1 MKDILKIVITGGPC
15 AGKTTALEKIAEFLR
30 NEGYSVI
37 FCHETATELITD
49 GLKPFGKDI
58 ERLPLI
64 DFQRLILECQLADED
79 IRIDAAKHLPNQ
91 KVAILF
97 DRGILDNRA
106 YITYEE
112 FQEMLDKK
120 GMTEEEILERYDLVI
135 HLVSTAVDK
144 EWIYE
149 GTDTRQEGIEEAK
162 ALDERT
168 MRTWSKHKRHP
179 VIYNNCSFNGKIAM
193 VIDEIKKYLGIKRD
207 FTTKEYLINLKTMIQ
222 ELIQIKESGPCLTL
236 KK

>member
-30 NEGYSVI
+30 GEGYSVI

-49 GLKPFGKDI
+49 GVRPFGNDND
-58 ERLPLI
+58 RLPLF
-64 DFQRLILECQLADED
+64 DFQRLILDCQLADED
-79 IRIDAAKHLPNQ
+79 IRIDAAKHAPNN

-106 YITYEE
+106 YITYEQ
-112 FQEMLDKK
+112 FQELIDKK

-149 GTDTRQEGIEEAK
+149 GTATRQEDIEEAK

-168 MRTWSKHKRHP
+168 MRTWARHKRHP
-179 VIYNNCSFNGKIAM
+179 VIYNNCSFNGKIAL
-193 VIDEIKKYLGIKRD
+193 VVDEIKKYLGIKRD
-207 FTTKEYLINLKTMIQ
+207 LTTTRYIIERYLQKEPQIIEEGPVLRLKR
-222 ELIQIKESGPCLTL
+222 
-236 KK
+236 